1 VVEIEKILIGFL
13 FITVLIIVSGCTS
26 NSPEDSTTVDY
37 TTIKEAIGNDSLSKS
52 ENSNPVDRVEVYH
65 FHGTQQC
72 YSCRMVGELAEK
84 TVNTYFKE
92 ELESG
97 KLVFGHINGDL
108 SENRELVEEYGV
120 TASSLWIG
128 TYINGTSHKEQN
140 TNVWYKIRN
149 EEDYLTYLR
158 DILEQRL
165 AGDLS

>member
-13 FITVLIIVSGCTS
+13 LITVLIVSGCTS
-26 NSPEDSTTVDY
+26 NSPEDSTTVNH

-108 SENRELVEEYGV
+108 SENRESVEEYGV

-128 TYINGTSHKEQN
+128 TYINGTFHKEQN